1 MYNNVQQQ
9 MDELDDL
16 SLFPKATMMR
26 VNKEGQVHDSALSII
41 SKSVLWKEQH
51 MPRLTKGLEK

>member
-1 MYNNVQQQ
+1 

>member
-16 SLFPKATMMR
+16 SLVPKATMMR
-26 VNKEGQVHDSALSII
+26 VNKEGQVHDSSLSII
-41 SKSVLWKEQH
+41 SKSVLWEERH
-51 MPRLTKGLEK
+51 MPRLTEGLEK